1 MGKMRAFGSKLR
13 RTVFIGGLL
22 ASLWCVPSPI
32 FSQTIL
38 PDTIAAKRLN
48 GFLDALNSGDRARLK
63 SFLAAHFALPAND
76 PGLLDRM
83 TDDDRKIYTLGGGI
97 EVKAVLESSPAAIK
111 VLARAK
117 ATGMWNHVSL
127 FTTAAPPDYKQPAA
141 PYQIVGVGFSDVTA
155 PAAAT
160 KGPKLTNRELHDR
173 IARLM
178 AVLTKADAFS
188 GIVYV
193 AKNGRPIYAQAF
205 GLANRS
211 WMIPN
216 RIDTRFNLASVT
228 KMFTAV
234 AIAQL
239 VEHGKLSYDQTV
251 GQVLPDY
258 PNKAVARTV
267 TIGQLLSHTSGMIGA
282 RPLAEKAVD
291 PQSARTLQPW
301 LDTFVNEPLSAAPGQ
316 RFDYSNAGYIL
327 LGAII
332 EKASGQSYYDYV
344 ADHVF
349 KPAGMTDTSFY
360 DLETDP
366 PNLATGFMDGPGGT
380 RRDNIFA
387 LTARGAPHAG
397 AYSTGPDMVKFHLA
411 LVNHRLLSAAA
422 LKTLWT
428 GVTEEADKHRQYGY
442 GAYIERY
449 NGHEIISH
457 GGGWQGITNQFE
469 FYPGL
474 GYTVV
479 ILSNI
484 DDDPTAIAYKLREWL
499 TQSPSNASPAA
510 EPAAD
515 LKTDLSVTG
524 HDAVGSPL
532 AVGITVTNK
541 GGTAHAAIVDMEIVD
556 AQGNKVDQQVTE
568 GQRLTGGETR
578 TFTYRWTPSAA
589 GKYSVNIGLF
599 GPGWT
604 PKYRFDAAAATI
616 EIK

>member
-1 MGKMRAFGSKLR
+1 MRAFGSKLR
-13 RTVFIGGLL
+13 RKLLIGALL
-22 ASLWCVPSPI
+22 ASLSCVSSPI
-32 FSQTIL
+32 FSQTAL
-38 PDTIAAKRLN
+38 PDTIAAKRLS
-48 GFLDALNSGDRARLK
+48 GFLDTLNSGDRAKLK
-63 SFLAAHFALPAND
+63 SFLATHFALPAND
-76 PGLLDRM
+76 PGFLDRM
-83 TDDDRKIYTLGGGI
+83 TDDDRKIYTLGGGV
-97 EVKAVLESSPAAIK
+97 EVKAVLDSSPAAIK
-111 VLARAK
+111 VLTRAK
-117 ATGMWNHVSL
+117 ATAMWSEVSL
-127 FTTAAPPDYKQPAA
+127 FTTAAPPDYKAPAA
-141 PYQIVGVGFSDVTA
+141 PYQIVGLGFSDVPA

-160 KGPKLTNRELHDR
+160 RGPKLTDRELHDR

-178 AVLTKADAFS
+178 TRLTKADAFS
-188 GIVYV
+188 GTVYV
-193 AKNGRPIYAQAF
+193 ARYGRPIYAQAF

-239 VEHGKLSYDQTV
+239 VERGKLSYDETV

-282 RPLAEKAVD
+282 RALAEKATD
-291 PQSARTLQPW
+291 PQSARTLAPW
-301 LDTFVNEPLSAAPGQ
+301 LDAFVNEPLSSAPGQ

-327 LGAII
+327 LGAIV

-349 KPAGMTDTSFY
+349 KPAGMTDTAFY

-366 PNLATGFMDGPGGT
+366 PNLATGFMDAPDGT

-397 AYSTGPDMVKFHLA
+397 AYSTGPDMVKFHMA

-428 GVTEEADKHRQYGY
+428 GITEEADKHRQYGY

-449 NGHEIISH
+449 NGHEIVSH

-469 FYPGL
+469 FYPDL

-499 TQSPSNASPAA
+499 TQGPSNASAA
-510 EPAAD
+510 VEPAPD

-524 HDAVGSPL
+524 HEVVGSPL

-541 GGTAHAAIVDMEIVD
+541 GGTAHAAIVDMEVVD
-556 AQGNKVDQQVTE
+556 AQGNKVNQQVRE

-578 TFTYRWTPSAA
+578 TFTYRWTPSGP
-589 GKYSVNIGLF
+589 GKYTVNIGLF

-604 PKYRFDAAAATI
+604 PKYRFETAAATI
-616 EIK
+616 DIK